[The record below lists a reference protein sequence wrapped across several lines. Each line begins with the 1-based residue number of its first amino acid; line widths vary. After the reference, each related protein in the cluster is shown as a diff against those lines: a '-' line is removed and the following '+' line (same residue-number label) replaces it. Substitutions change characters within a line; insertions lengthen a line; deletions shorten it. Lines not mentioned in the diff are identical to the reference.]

1 MKTPKL
7 SILISVY
14 GQLALTKRCLSALHH
29 SIGDKIC
36 YEVLLV
42 DDASDDGTPQFLQ
55 TLNSVHRCFYNSSN
69 LGFAKNNNR
78 MAKEARG
85 EYLLFLNNDAFVSG
99 DWLNPMLRVF
109 ETHQDV
115 GFVGNVQKL
124 DGSKRFDHMGV
135 VFGSAGNPR
144 HYGQGY
150 FHNPFKGEVIKWSA
164 VTAACALVKRSTFL
178 EVGGFDE
185 DFING
190 CEDVELCVRMS
201 KFGLSHYVAHDSV
214 IDHVKGASRG
224 RKKYNQQNF
233 EILMRKCGKFIENYQ
248 SVLDQKRHAH
258 TYLLR
263 AFLRPQSVNFFK
275 FLEAALI
282 YFGLKKLPPS
292 APQKSFTTLQYS
304 QNRS

>member
-1 MKTPKL
+1 M
-7 SILISVY
+7 ISVY
-14 GQLALTKRCLSALHH
+14 GQLALTKRCLSALHQ
-29 SIGDKIC
+29 SIASKIS

-42 DDASDDGTPQFLQ
+42 DDASDDGTPEFLQ
-55 TLNSVHRCFYNSSN
+55 TLNSIHRCFYNSSN
-69 LGFAKNNNR
+69 QGFAKNNNL
-78 MAKEARG
+78 MAQEAQG

-99 DWLNPMLRVF
+99 DWLNPLLRVF
-109 ETHQDV
+109 EMHQNV

-124 DGSKRFDHMGV
+124 DGSNRFDHMGV
-135 VFGSAGNPR
+135 VFGPAGNPR

-150 FHNPFKGEVIKWSA
+150 FHNPFKGKVVQWSA
-164 VTAACALVKRSTFL
+164 VTAACALVKRSTFM

-201 KFGLSHYVAHDSV
+201 QFGLSHYVAHDSI

-233 EILMRKCGKFIENYQ
+233 EILMRKCRKAIVNYQ
-248 SVLDQKRHAH
+248 SVLDQKRHAR

-275 FLEAALI
+275 FLAAALI

-292 APQKSFTTLQYS
+292 APQKSFSTLHYS
-304 QNRS
+304 GNRS